1 MEHDSSSLAD
11 QLVACQQRIRELE
24 QRDAVH
30 QGVIEQQQELI
41 ASYQEQLAKAAEQ
54 LRFFKRAMFGQ
65 RRERYA
71 PSPDQKLLFVPE
83 AIKGLDAQQPN
94 AGDADTDFSPLRPRR
109 KPRRPRITFPQ
120 FWEHRRTEYPLPD
133 AELPCDCCGQQR
145 IITRTHIT
153 KRLEMEEA
161 KLYVVEEVRY
171 TYGCSHCHDG
181 SQMVTTQRPPQAVEK
196 SPFGPSVLAWLVTW
210 KFLHHLPVYRQQ
222 ELLLGPLKRW
232 LSRALLCGL
241 LSRTAQ
247 ALRPLER
254 LIRQQVL
261 ASIVINADETEVKM
275 LKPGHGKA
283 ITGYLSGYAGDADH
297 RYVFYDFRPSRSR
310 DGPQEMLGDYRGY
323 LQTDGYVVYT
333 SLVRHSEGRLA
344 DVACWAHG
352 RRGFEKALPTTSHP
366 LVHEAMIW
374 TQQLYDIEDRAH
386 EMSPDDRRALRQAEA
401 LPILARMKARFD
413 EVRPTLRPTASL
425 AEAIDYVLNRW
436 DAFVRYTQDGRIPI
450 DNNVIERLLRPV
462 AIGRKNFLFFGSE
475 RGGKTAATLYTLVQ
489 SARRNCVDVWP
500 YLTDVLRRI
509 AAVAP
514 GDTAALE
521 ALLPDRWLVAHPEYR
536 LEQREEESR
545 EAQAR
550 RRRKRAAR
558 RLVSEL
564 KWNDQQPLHSA
575 LAR

>member
-1 MEHDSSSLAD
+1 MDDGYPSLAD
-11 QLVACQQRIRELE
+11 QLAACQQRIRELE
-24 QRDAVH
+24 QTTADLQAV
-30 QGVIEQQQELI
+30 IAQQQEAI
-41 ASYQEQLAKAAEQ
+41 AAYQEQLTKAAEQ

-71 PSPDQKLLFVPE
+71 PSPDQKVLFVPE
-83 AIKGLDAQQPN
+83 VVEGLDAKQEN
-94 AGDADTDFSPLRPRR
+94 LEDDKAGSLPPRTRR
-109 KPRRPRITFPQ
+109 KPRRPKIEFPQ
-120 FWEHRRTEYPLPD
+120 FWEHRQIEYPLPES
-133 AELPCDCCGQQR
+133 ELPCGCCGAQR
-145 IITRTHIT
+145 TIIRTHVT
-153 KRLEMEEA
+153 KRAEMEEA

-181 SQMVTTQRPPQAVEK
+181 SQMQTTERPPQAVEK
-196 SPFGPSVLAWLVTW
+196 SPFGPSILAWLVTW

-261 ASIVINADETEVKM
+261 ASIVINADETEVRM
-275 LKPGHGKA
+275 LKPGNGKA

-310 DGPQEMLGDYRGY
+310 DGPAEMLANYRGY

-333 SLVRHSEGRLA
+333 SLVRHSEGRLVDA
-344 DVACWAHG
+344 ACWAHG
-352 RRGFEKALPTTSHP
+352 RRGFEEALPTTSHP
-366 LVHEAMIW
+366 LVHEVMIW
-374 TQQLYDIEDRAH
+374 TQQLYDLEDRAR
-386 EMSPDDRRALRQAEA
+386 EMSADDRRALRQAEA

-413 EVRPTLRPTASL
+413 EVRPTLRPTAKL

-436 DAFVRYTQDGRIPI
+436 DAFVRYTSDGRIPI
-450 DNNVIERLLRPV
+450 DNNVIERLLRPI
-462 AIGRKNFLFFGSE
+462 AIGRKNYLFFGSE
-475 RGGKTAATLYTLVQ
+475 KGGKTAATLYTLVQ
-489 SARRNCVDVWP
+489 SARRNCVDVRP

-509 AAVAP
+509 AAIAP

-521 ALLPDRWLVAHPEYR
+521 ALLPDRWVAAHPEHR

-558 RLVSEL
+558 RVAAASHVTAIL
-564 KWNDQQPLHSA
+564 
-575 LAR
+575 